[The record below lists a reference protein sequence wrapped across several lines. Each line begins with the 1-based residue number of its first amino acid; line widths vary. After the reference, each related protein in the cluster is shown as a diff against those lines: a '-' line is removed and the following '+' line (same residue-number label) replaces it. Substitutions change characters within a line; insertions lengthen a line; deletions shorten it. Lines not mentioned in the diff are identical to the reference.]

1 MSISHSSECTRG
13 CATITPVPLEPILD
27 FYYTGL
33 KINYFKKTREKK
45 NKELLRLPANVAI
58 YPEREDYTHKLHR
71 MFANIIINVHTLS
84 TYIDFI
90 RIL

>member
-1 MSISHSSECTRG
+1 MM
-13 CATITPVPLEPILD
+13 
-27 FYYTGL
+27 
-33 KINYFKKTREKK
+33 
-45 NKELLRLPANVAI
+45 PANVAI
-58 YPEREDYTHKLHR
+58 YPKREDYIHKLQR